1 MKTTIA
7 PEAERRRRFFD
18 RLESDYENLS
28 EEDLAEIKQEHAKW
42 DVTLSDGLLL
52 A

>member
-1 MKTTIA
+1 METTIA
-7 PEAERRRRFFD
+7 PEAERRRHFFD

-28 EEDLAEIKQEHAKW
+28 DQDLAEMKQEHAEW
-42 DVTLSDGLLL
+42 DVTLSDGLLT